1 MTPHY
6 RQSFVTALIGHFLLI
21 VGAIVASVLPGCLRP
36 PPVEAPPVD
45 FLPLRTDLPLQRRE
59 PAPKDPVPPP
69 PGPIEPRNPDM
80 PPDPV
85 PPKPRAR
92 PPDKPPDPTPIPVK
106 DPDAIAKDRPHVKP
120 APSNSVERA
129 RVEHVPVKIGERTVR
144 PAPLNSGSGARTRT
158 PPRLSKGE
166 WDRMFGVTAP
176 LGQTDSVPMDE
187 RQRCLI
193 LIKRA
198 LYDAWDQ
205 PALSDSGT
213 RPAELEVRF
222 DASGRVVSYRI
233 TQPSGSETLDR
244 SVLMAARAVPR
255 VEGLTAR
262 FLRDYPKWTVEF
274 KLSE

>member
-6 RQSFVTALIGHFLLI
+6 RQSFVTALAGHFLLI
-21 VGAIVASVLPGCLRP
+21 VGAILVSVLPGCMRP

-45 FLPLRTDLPLQRRE
+45 FMPLRTDLPLQRRS
-59 PAPKDPVPPP
+59 PAPPDPVPPP
-69 PGPIEPRNPDM
+69 PGPVEPRNPDM

-85 PPKPRAR
+85 PPKPRDR
-92 PPDKPPDPTPIPVK
+92 TPEKPPESAPAHAKEPDPVSKERTN
-106 DPDAIAKDRPHVKP
+106 KP
-120 APSNSVERA
+120 APSNAVERA
-129 RVEHVPVKIGERTVR
+129 RTERVPVKIGEHTVR
-144 PAPLNSGSGARTRT
+144 IVPLNAGSGARSRT

-166 WDRMFGVTAP
+166 WDRMFGVHAP

-187 RQRCLI
+187 RQQCLI
-193 LIKRA
+193 RIKRA

-205 PALSDSGT
+205 PALADSGT
-213 RPAELEVRF
+213 RPAELEARF
-222 DASGRVVSYRI
+222 DASGRMVSYRI
-233 TQPSGSETLDR
+233 TQSSGSDTYDR
-244 SVLMAARAVPR
+244 SVLLAAKAVPR